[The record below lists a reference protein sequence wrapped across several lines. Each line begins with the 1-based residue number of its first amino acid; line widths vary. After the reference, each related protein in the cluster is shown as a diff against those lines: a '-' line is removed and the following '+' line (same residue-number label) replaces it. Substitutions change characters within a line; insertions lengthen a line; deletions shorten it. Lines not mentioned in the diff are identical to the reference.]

1 MVQNL
6 VPFAFRDPVINIYVR
21 DVEGVASFYR
31 ENFGFEESFRTPKD
45 GQPVHIELRLQAF
58 TLGLASIEAA
68 KSMHG
73 LPLNPGLP
81 RSEVALWT
89 EDVDQVVY
97 FLRKKGVPVIS
108 EPHTF
113 IDTVRAAWVLDP
125 EGNHV
130 QVVCKVKSK

>member
-21 DVEGVASFYR
+21 DAEGVASFYR

-73 LPLNPGLP
+73 LPLNPGRP

-89 EDVDQVVY
+89 EDVDQVVH

>member
-1 MVQNL
+1 MARNL
-6 VPFAFRDPVINIYVR
+6 VPFAFRDPVTNIYVR
-21 DVEGVASFYR
+21 DVEGVASFYQ

-45 GQPVHIELRLQAF
+45 GQPVHIELKLQAF

-68 KSMHG
+68 KCMHG
-73 LPLNPGLP
+73 LPLIPGTP

-89 EDVDQVVY
+89 EDVDQVVHA
-97 FLRKKGVPVIS
+97 LREKGVPIIS

-113 IDTVRAAWVLDP
+113 IGTVRAAWLLDP

-130 QVVCKVKSK
+130 QVVCKVKPN

>member
-6 VPFAFRDPVINIYVR
+6 VPFAFRDPVTNIYVR

-73 LPLNPGLP
+73 LPLNPGPP

-89 EDVDQVVY
+89 EDVDQVVH
-97 FLRKKGVPVIS
+97 FLRKNGVPVIS